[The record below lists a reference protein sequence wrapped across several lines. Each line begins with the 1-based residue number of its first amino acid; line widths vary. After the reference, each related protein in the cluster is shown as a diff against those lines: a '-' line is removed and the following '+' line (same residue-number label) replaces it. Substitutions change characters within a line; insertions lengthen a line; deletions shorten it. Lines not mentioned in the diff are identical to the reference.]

1 MLQGSDVEQPPLTVG
16 KYRIIAKLG
25 EGGMARVFLA
35 VSHGPIGFSK
45 LAVLKV
51 VRPQLAEDPEILS
64 MFLDEARLA
73 GRLNHANVVQTYEVG
88 EEDGRYV
95 LVMEYLEGQP
105 LRALQRRMREKNLSI
120 PLPLQ
125 LKIVVDALSGLHYA
139 HELQDFDGTPLHL
152 VHRDI
157 SPHNIFVTYDGQ
169 VKVLDFGIAKAANSS
184 QETKSGVI
192 KGKVSYMAPEQFQ
205 SGIVDRRADIF
216 STGAI
221 LWQTATG
228 RRLWRGEP
236 EAKVLF
242 AVANGEIPRPS
253 DVQPGVPAE
262 LERICMRAL
271 AVDPKNR
278 YPTAEDLQKDLR
290 AFASELSTTVSAL
303 ELGAFVAREFATE
316 RRHLRDRIEQQL
328 SRSEADRSVPLLN
341 LHNPL
346 FATGS
351 STPRWSQSAIGSGTP
366 PPMPQEMTPVTGSLR
381 DYQGTPSGITG
392 SLGDYQGTP
401 STVSASNRSFSG
413 SRLSVNPAF
422 VPGRLS
428 APGSSSRS
436 LAIAAPAKPPRTS
449 RKGILIAAAAGGVL
463 ALGVIG
469 GATAHLFSSST
480 TVGAPEPTS
489 SHTATPEA
497 ATAETSASAPQEQ
510 HVEVEVKVSP
520 AHATILFEGRALEG
534 NPAIERIVKSSRTYE
549 VRIEAPGYVSRTMRV
564 TADRSTML
572 EVDLKRDRS
581 RSGPVPGVQPTETTT
596 VTKPPPVKTSKPDP
610 GLKTDNID
618 PWSQ

>member
-1 MLQGSDVEQPPLTVG
+1 MLQGSDLEQPPLTVG

-25 EGGMARVFLA
+25 EGGMAHVFLA
-35 VSHGPIGFSK
+35 VSHGPVGFSK

-51 VRPQLAEDPEILS
+51 VRPQLAEDPEILR

-105 LRALQRRMREKNLSI
+105 LRALQRRTGEKGLSI

-125 LKIVVDALSGLHYA
+125 LKILVDALSGLHYA
-139 HELQDFDGTPLHL
+139 HELRDFDGTPLHL
-152 VHRDI
+152 VHRDV

-169 VKVLDFGIAKAANSS
+169 VKVLDFGIAKAATSS

-205 SGIVDRRADIF
+205 SGIVDRRADIY
-216 STGAI
+216 SMGAM

-253 DVQPGVPAE
+253 DVQPGVPLE

-271 AVDPKNR
+271 AVDPSHR
-278 YPTAEDLQKDLR
+278 YPTAEHLQKDLR
-290 AFASELSTTVSAL
+290 ALASELSTTVSAL

-316 RRHLRDRIEQQL
+316 RRHLRERIEHQL
-328 SRSEADRSVPLLN
+328 SRTEAGSGVSLLN

-346 FATGS
+346 LATGS
-351 STPRWSQSAIGSGTP
+351 SASRSRSALGSGTP
-366 PPMPQEMTPVTGSLR
+366 PPMPQEMTPVSGSLR
-381 DYQGTPSGITG
+381 DYQGTPSGA
-392 SLGDYQGTP
+392 SL
-401 STVSASNRSFSG
+401 SNASFSG

-428 APGSSSRS
+428 APPSSESSPSQFR
-436 LAIAAPAKPPRTS
+436 AIADPPQQPGTS
-449 RKGILIAAAAGGVL
+449 RKGILIAAATGAVL
-463 ALGVIG
+463 ALGVIA
-469 GATAHLFSSST
+469 GAAAHVFSSRAPAVDSPNPASSVAAPPV
-480 TVGAPEPTS
+480 TV
-489 SHTATPEA
+489 A
-497 ATAETSASAPQEQ
+497 AQTSAVTSPEQ
-510 HVEVEVKVSP
+510 HVELEIKASP
-520 AHATILFEGRALEG
+520 SHATILLEGRTLEG
-534 NPAIERIVKSSRTYE
+534 NPVIERLSKSSQTYE
-549 VRIEAPGYVSRTMRV
+549 VLIEAPGYVSRTMRV

-572 EVDLKRDRS
+572 EVELKRDRT
-581 RSGPVPGVQPTETTT
+581 RSGQAPAAQPTETST

>member
-1 MLQGSDVEQPPLTVG
+1 MLQGSDLEQPPLTVG
-16 KYRIIAKLG
+16 KYRVIAKLG
-25 EGGMARVFLA
+25 EGGMAHVFLA
-35 VSHGPIGFSK
+35 VSHGPVGFSK

-105 LRALQRRMREKNLSI
+105 LRALQRRTRERGLSI

-125 LKIVVDALSGLHYA
+125 LKILVDALSGLHYA
-139 HELQDFDGTPLHL
+139 HELRDFDGTPLHL
-152 VHRDI
+152 VHRDV

-169 VKVLDFGIAKAANSS
+169 VKVLDFGIAKAATSS

-205 SGIVDRRADIF
+205 SGIVDRRADIY
-216 STGAI
+216 SMGAI

-253 DVQPGVPAE
+253 DVQSGVPAE

-271 AVDPKNR
+271 AVDPSHR
-278 YPTAEDLQKDLR
+278 YPTAEHLQKDLR
-290 AFASELSTTVSAL
+290 ALASELSTAVSAL

-316 RRHLRDRIEQQL
+316 RRHLRERIEQQL
-328 SRSEADRSVPLLN
+328 SRTEAGTGVSLLN
-341 LHNPL
+341 LHTPL
-346 FATGS
+346 LATGS
-351 STPRWSQSAIGSGTP
+351 SVPRWSQSALGSGTP
-366 PPMPQEMTPVTGSLR
+366 PPMPQEMTPGTGSLR
-381 DYQGTPSGITG
+381 DYQGMPNT
-392 SLGDYQGTP
+392 
-401 STVSASNRSFSG
+401 ASNASFSG
-413 SRLSVNPAF
+413 SRLSVNPAV

-428 APGSSSRS
+428 AAPTRQPG
-436 LAIAAPAKPPRTS
+436 TS
-449 RKGILIAAAAGGVL
+449 RKGILIAAATGGVL

-469 GATAHLFSSST
+469 AAAAHMFSSSST
-480 TVGAPEPTS
+480 TADAPTPAS
-489 SHTATPEA
+489 SVAPPETATVQP
-497 ATAETSASAPQEQ
+497 SAVASPEQ
-510 HVEVEVKVSP
+510 HVEVEIKASP
-520 AHATILFEGRALEG
+520 AHATILLEGRPLEG
-534 NPAIERIVKSSRTYE
+534 NPVIERLSKSSQTYE

-564 TADRSTML
+564 SADRSRML
-572 EVDLKRDRS
+572 EVELKRERT
-581 RSGPVPGVQPTETTT
+581 RSGQLPATQPTEAST
-596 VTKPPPVKTSKPDP
+596 VTKTPPVKTSKPDP